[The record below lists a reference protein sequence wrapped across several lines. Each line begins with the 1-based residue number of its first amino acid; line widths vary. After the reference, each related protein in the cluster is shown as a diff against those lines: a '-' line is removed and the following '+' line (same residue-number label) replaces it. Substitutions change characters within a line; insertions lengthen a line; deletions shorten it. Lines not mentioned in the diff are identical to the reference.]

1 MLFASPELSW
11 FMTVLVAKTL
21 NLSVFSLLSHGVS
34 FNGFFLVVSLFCCL
48 SFSSLACL
56 TSKASA
62 ASGLVNLSVATSAS
76 SSLSLYTSPYMVYLS
91 SASTTSGFFAPAYFF
106 SNTDN
111 VFSA

>member
-11 FMTVLVAKTL
+11 FMTVFVAKTL

-34 FNGFFLVVSLFCCL
+34 FNGFFLVLSLFSCL
-48 SFSSLACL
+48 SFSSLASL

-62 ASGLVNLSVATSAS
+62 ASGSVNLSFATSAS
-76 SSLSLYTSPYMVYLS
+76 SSLSLLTSSETVSLS
-91 SASTTSGFFAPAYFF
+91 SASTTSGFFALAYFF
-106 SNTDN
+106 SNADK